1 MRIKKVIASV
11 MLVGSALMVTPVAN
25 AAISD
30 CNNNNMCMWGNN
42 DYQWMI
48 GERAHGSATLV
59 NLSGDN
65 DNAMDS
71 WSNESG
77 THSGCMYGAFNG
89 TGDRQ
94 GMAPEANDNNVSP
107 LNSDEVSSWRTRHG
121 C

>member
-1 MRIKKVIASV
+1 M
-11 MLVGSALMVTPVAN
+11 
-25 AAISD
+25 
-30 CNNNNMCMWGNN
+30 GNN

-59 NLSGDN
+59 NLSGDK